1 MPLVRISV
9 PEGLPIDTKSNISKS
24 VHSALMQEFHIPA
37 DDYFHV
43 IEEVKKGNLIYP
55 ESYLGIDH
63 RSSMIF
69 VQITAA
75 QGRTFEQ
82 KKALY
87 ARIALNIATSTSIL
101 KEDILI
107 VLLEN
112 NRENWSFGNGEV
124 QHFTHI

>member
-1 MPLVRISV
+1 MPLVRISL
-9 PEGLPIDTKSNISKS
+9 PEGLSAETKTKVSQS
-24 VHSALMQEFHIPA
+24 VHNALMQEFHIPA

-43 IEEVKKGNLIYP
+43 IEEVSKENLIYP

-63 RSSMIF
+63 TSSMIF

-75 QGRTFEQ
+75 QGRTSEQ

-87 ARIALNIATSTSIL
+87 AQIAQNISASTEIR

>member
-1 MPLVRISV
+1 MPLVRISL
-9 PEGLPIDTKSNISKS
+9 PEGLSADVKTAVSKS
-24 VHSALMQEFHIPA
+24 VHNALMQEFHIPA

-43 IEEVKKGNLIYP
+43 VEEVKKGNLIYP

-63 RSSMIF
+63 TASMIF
-69 VQITAA
+69 IQITAA

-82 KKALY
+82 KKGLY
-87 ARIALNIATSTSIL
+87 AQIALNIKGSTDIR

>member
-1 MPLVRISV
+1 MPLVRISL
-9 PEGLPIDTKSNISKS
+9 PEGLTTEIKTAVSKS
-24 VHSALMQEFHIPA
+24 VHNALMQEFHIPEH
-37 DDYFHV
+37 DYFHV
-43 IEEVKKGNLIYP
+43 IEEVKKENLIYP

-63 RSSMIF
+63 TSSMIF
-69 VQITAA
+69 IQITAA

-87 ARIALNIATSTSIL
+87 AQIALNISSATIIK

-124 QHFTHI
+124 QNFTHI

>member
-1 MPLVRISV
+1 MPLVRISI
-9 PEGLPIDTKSNISKS
+9 PKGLSADIKSNISKS

-43 IEEVKKGNLIYP
+43 IEEINKENLIYP

-63 RSSMIF
+63 TSSMIF

-87 ARIALNIATSTSIL
+87 LQIALNISTSTAIK